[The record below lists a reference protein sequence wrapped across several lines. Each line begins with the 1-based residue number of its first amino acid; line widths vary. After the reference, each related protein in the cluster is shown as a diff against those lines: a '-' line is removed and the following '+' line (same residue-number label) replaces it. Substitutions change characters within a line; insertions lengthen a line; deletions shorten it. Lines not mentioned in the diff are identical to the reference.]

1 MAVVSGDGLNTAE
14 VTSIITGQKGI
25 ANGIA
30 SLDGSAKI
38 PSAQLPDIS
47 ISQTYVVASEAAQLA
62 LTAQEGDVA
71 VRTDESKTYIQNGG
85 SAGTMADWTE
95 LLSPTDAV
103 QSVNGYTGTVVLVA
117 DDLDLGTDDSVRF
130 TKVTAGES
138 DSVTI
143 NGSAVTTQF
152 DSNVDTQ
159 AITSANTHSDTATN
173 GSTYYNIRS
182 RGTNSTPTV
191 VQDGDLLASYA
202 AAGHDGTD
210 YASAGSIDF
219 EVDGTPGNN
228 DMPARV

>member
-85 SAGTMADWTE
+85 
-95 LLSPTDAV
+95 
-103 QSVNGYTGTVVLVA
+103 
-117 DDLDLGTDDSVRF
+117 
-130 TKVTAGES
+130 TAGS
-138 DSVTI
+138 
-143 NGSAVTTQF
+143 
-152 DSNVDTQ
+152 
-159 AITSANTHSDTATN
+159 
-173 GSTYYNIRS
+173 
-182 RGTNSTPTV
+182 
-191 VQDGDLLASYA
+191 
-202 AAGHDGTD
+202 
-210 YASAGSIDF
+210 
-219 EVDGTPGNN
+219 
-228 DMPARV
+228 